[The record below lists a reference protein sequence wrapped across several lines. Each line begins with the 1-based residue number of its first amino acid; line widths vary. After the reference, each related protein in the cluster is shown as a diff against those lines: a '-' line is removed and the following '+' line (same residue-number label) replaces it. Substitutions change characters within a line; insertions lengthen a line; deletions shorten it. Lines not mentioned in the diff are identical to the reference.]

1 MSEMRR
7 FPLFGKT
14 RQEVLRLVFSGSDKS
29 FHFRDIVRRTSC
41 AVGGVHSEL
50 ALLVEQGILIR
61 EKIGNS
67 VFYKANKK
75 SPIYFDLRNLIMKT
89 VGEAAVIGDALS
101 SVQGRIQVAFIFGS
115 LATGDDDCR
124 SDIDLMIIGDISLI
138 EAAEALEKAQNYL
151 GRVINL
157 SVYKPSEFTERLLV
171 KNNFLVDV
179 MRKPKI
185 FLLGDEDELGESEK

>member
-1 MSEMRR
+1 M
-7 FPLFGKT
+7 
-14 RQEVLRLVFSGSDKS
+14 
-29 FHFRDIVRRTSC
+29 
-41 AVGGVHSEL
+41 